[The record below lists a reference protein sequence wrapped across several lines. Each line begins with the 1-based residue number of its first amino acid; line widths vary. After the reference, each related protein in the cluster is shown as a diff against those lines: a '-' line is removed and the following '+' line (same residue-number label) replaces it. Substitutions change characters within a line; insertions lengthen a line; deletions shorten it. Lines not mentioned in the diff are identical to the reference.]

1 MIYFDNSATTKPY
14 PEVIESF
21 MKVSSDYFGN
31 PSSLHG
37 LGVQAEKLLSAARKQ
52 IADLLKVKGSEIY
65 FTSGGTEGNNLA
77 IKGAAQYRNNRGK
90 HIITTAIEHPSV
102 EDACQSLTKSG
113 FEITILP
120 VNEYGQIDMTDLKE
134 ALREDTILVSIMH
147 VNNEVG
153 SIQPIADIGKILER
167 YPHVLFHVD
176 NVQGAGKVPLSLRE
190 ANIDLC
196 TFSGH
201 KIHGLKGTGFLYI
214 REGVQIDPLFHGG
227 NQETQIRSGT
237 ENVAGIVAL
246 SKAFRISMNNQL
258 LYHDKL
264 EQIKTYLYKG
274 LLETEGVLVNSPEEG
289 APHILNFSVPLLKSE
304 VLLHALESDG
314 IIVST
319 TSACSSKKRSV
330 SKTVDAMFRDQA
342 RSESVIRISTAY
354 GNELEEAKRVLAA
367 IRKIVAN
374 LEKIMRVAK

>member
-14 PEVIESF
+14 PEVLESF
-21 MKVSSDYFGN
+21 LKVSSDYFGN

-37 LGVQAEKLLSAARKQ
+37 LGVQSEKLLSAARKQ
-52 IADLLKVKGSEIY
+52 VADLLQVNSSEIY

-77 IKGAAQYRNNRGK
+77 IKGAAHSRMNRGK

-102 EDACQSLTKSG
+102 EDACQSLMHAG
-113 FEITILP
+113 FEISILP
-120 VNEYGQIDMTDLKE
+120 VNESGQIELSDLKD
-134 ALREDTILVSIMH
+134 ALREDTVLVSIMH

-153 SIQPIADIGKILER
+153 SVQPIAEVGKVLSQ
-167 YPHVLFHVD
+167 YPNVLFHVD

-190 ANIDLC
+190 AYVDIC
-196 TFSGH
+196 TYSGH
-201 KIHGLKGTGFLYI
+201 KIHGLKGTGFLYV
-214 REGVQIDPLFHGG
+214 REGVRIDPLFHGG
-227 NQETQIRSGT
+227 NQETKIRSGT

-264 EQIKTYLYKG
+264 EQIKKHLYKG
-274 LLETEGVLVNSPEEG
+274 LMEMQGVLVNSPEEG

-319 TSACSSKKRSV
+319 TSACSSKKRAV
-330 SKTVDAMFRDQA
+330 SKTVDAMFHDQA
-342 RSESVIRISTAY
+342 RSESVIRISTTY
-354 GNELEEAKRVLAA
+354 GNGLDEAKQVLAA
-367 IRKIVAN
+367 IQKIVAN

>member
-21 MKVSSDYFGN
+21 MKISSDYFGN

-37 LGVQAEKLLSAARKQ
+37 LGVQAEKLLAAARKQ
-52 IADLLKVKGSEIY
+52 VADLLKVKGSEIY

-77 IKGAAQYRNNRGK
+77 IKGAAQSQMKRGK

-102 EDACQSLTKSG
+102 EDACQSLTKLG

-120 VNEYGQIDMTDLKE
+120 VNEYGQIEMTDLKG
-134 ALREDTILVSIMH
+134 ALRDDTILVSVMH

-153 SIQPIADIGKILER
+153 SIQPIAEIGNWLR
-167 YPHVLFHVD
+167 QYPQVLFHVD

-190 ANIDLC
+190 AHVDLC

-201 KIHGLKGTGFLYI
+201 KIHGLKGTGFLYV
-214 REGVQIDPLFHGG
+214 RDGVRIDPLFHGG

-264 EQIKTYLYKG
+264 EKIKNYLYKG
-274 LLETEGVLVNSPEEG
+274 LSDMEGVLVNSPSEG

-314 IIVST
+314 IFVST
-319 TSACSSKKRSV
+319 TSACSSKKGRLAKRWMRCSMTQLVPRASSV
-330 SKTVDAMFRDQA
+330 SALLMEMSWMKPSKFWR
-342 RSESVIRISTAY
+342 RY
-354 GNELEEAKRVLAA
+354 
-367 IRKIVAN
+367 RKLSLI
-374 LEKIMRVAK
+374 

>member
-14 PEVIESF
+14 PEVLESF
-21 MKVSSDYFGN
+21 LKVSSDYFGN

-37 LGVQAEKLLSAARKQ
+37 LGVQSEKLLSAARKQ
-52 IADLLKVKGSEIY
+52 VADLLQVNSSEIY

-77 IKGAAQYRNNRGK
+77 IKGAAHSRMNRGK

-102 EDACQSLTKSG
+102 EDACQSLTHAG

-120 VNEYGQIDMTDLKE
+120 VNESGQIELTDLKD
-134 ALREDTILVSIMH
+134 ALREDTVLVSIMH

-153 SIQPIADIGKILER
+153 SVQPIAEVGKVLSH
-167 YPHVLFHVD
+167 YPNVLFHVD
-176 NVQGAGKVPLSLRE
+176 NVQGAGKVPLSLRK
-190 ANIDLC
+190 AYVDIC

-201 KIHGLKGTGFLYI
+201 KIHGLKGTGFLYV
-214 REGVQIDPLFHGG
+214 REGVRIEPLFHGG
-227 NQETQIRSGT
+227 NQETKIRSGT

-264 EQIKTYLYKG
+264 ERIKKYLYKG
-274 LLETEGVLVNSPEEG
+274 LMEMQGVLVNSPEEG

-319 TSACSSKKRSV
+319 TSACSSKKRTV
-330 SKTVDAMFRDQA
+330 SKTVDAMFHDQA
-342 RSESVIRISTAY
+342 RSESVIRISTTY
-354 GNELEEAKRVLAA
+354 GNGLDEAKQVLAA
-367 IRKIVAN
+367 IQKIVAN

>member
-14 PEVIESF
+14 PEVLESF
-21 MKVSSDYFGN
+21 LKVSSDYFGN

-37 LGVQAEKLLSAARKQ
+37 LGVQSEKLLSAARKQ
-52 IADLLKVKGSEIY
+52 VADLLQVNSSEIY

-77 IKGAAQYRNNRGK
+77 IKGAAHSRMNRGK

-102 EDACQSLTKSG
+102 EDACQSLMHTG

-120 VNEYGQIDMTDLKE
+120 VNESGQIELMDLKD
-134 ALREDTILVSIMH
+134 ALREDTVLVSIMH

-153 SIQPIADIGKILER
+153 SVQPIAEVGKVLSQ
-167 YPHVLFHVD
+167 YPNVLFHVD

-190 ANIDLC
+190 AYVDIC

-201 KIHGLKGTGFLYI
+201 KIHGLKGTGFLYV
-214 REGVQIDPLFHGG
+214 REGVRIDPLFHGG
-227 NQETQIRSGT
+227 NQETKIRSGT

-264 EQIKTYLYKG
+264 EQIKKYLYKG
-274 LLETEGVLVNSPEEG
+274 LMEMQGVLVNSPEEG

-319 TSACSSKKRSV
+319 TSACSSKKRTV
-330 SKTVDAMFRDQA
+330 SKTVDAMFHDQA
-342 RSESVIRISTAY
+342 RSESVIRISTTY
-354 GNELEEAKRVLAA
+354 GNGLDEAKQVLAA
-367 IRKIVAN
+367 IQKIVAN